1 MEDSGAVA
9 ATVGQII
16 AALGGYAVVLAALFA
31 VIGKIW
37 VSRIVGR
44 ERSLLQ
50 RQVDETNRRL
60 QSELDRDL
68 HVGKAQFD
76 LELNNYKAIWSCLVD
91 LRTATLEI
99 RPVMDFHDP
108 SESKEERQRRR
119 LNKAREALISVQEQ
133 VEKNKPFYAPDVYD
147 KARDV
152 INACHKEAVYSD
164 YTERPHH
171 EYWDEAM
178 KNQELILAAIENAC
192 VAIRNRVWEARV
204 AS

>member
-16 AALGGYAVVLAALFA
+16 VALGGYAVVLAALFA
-31 VIGKIW
+31 IIGKIW
-37 VSRIVGR
+37 VSRIVER

-50 RQVDETNRRL
+50 RQLDETNKRL
-60 QSELDRDL
+60 QSELDREL

-76 LELNNYKAIWSCLVD
+76 LELNNYRAIWSCLVD

-108 SESKEERQRRR
+108 NETKEERQRRR
-119 LNKAREALISVQEQ
+119 SRKAHEALVAVQEQ
-133 VEKNKPFYAPDVYD
+133 VEKNKPFYAPDVYE
-147 KARDV
+147 KARGV
-152 INACHKEAVYSD
+152 IKACHKEAVYSD

-178 KNQELILAAIENAC
+178 KNQKIILAAIEDAC